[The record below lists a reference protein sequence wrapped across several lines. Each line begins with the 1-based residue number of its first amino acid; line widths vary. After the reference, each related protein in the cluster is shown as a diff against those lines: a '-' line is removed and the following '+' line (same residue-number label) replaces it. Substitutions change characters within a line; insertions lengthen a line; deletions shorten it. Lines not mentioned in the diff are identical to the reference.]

1 MAKKPTIMELKERID
16 MNTRQINFISRM
28 MDSVG
33 VAFSNYIKFKEDEED
48 FKNYLENSDKLHK
61 LTNEEENDRKK
72 GLNKETGDVPTKEVR
87 KAKDGGK

>member
-1 MAKKPTIMELKERID
+1 
-16 MNTRQINFISRM
+16 M

-33 VAFSNYIKFKEDEED
+33 IAFSSYVKFKEDEAD
-48 FKNYLENSDKLHK
+48 FKNYLENSKKLHK

>member
-33 VAFSNYIKFKEDEED
+33 VAFTNYIKFKEDE
-48 FKNYLENSDKLHK
+48 
-61 LTNEEENDRKK
+61 
-72 GLNKETGDVPTKEVR
+72 
-87 KAKDGGK
+87 AKDGGK